1 VKTVLV
7 VDDERNIVELV
18 RLYLEK
24 EGFNVVAASD
34 GEQALV
40 QYERTGPDLVVL
52 DLMLPKMDGFEV
64 CRELRRRGDVP
75 ILMLTARSEDVD
87 AIVGLELGADDYVTK
102 PFNPR
107 ALVARVKAILRRTD
121 ATARGGRPIQVGELR
136 IDPRRREASVGDRQ
150 LDLRAREFDL
160 LAALARDPGVVLSR
174 DALLEDVWGTD
185 FPGETRTVDV
195 HVAEVRKKLGGDG
208 PQVETV
214 RGIGYRL
221 VPPPRDAASARAAAP
236 AAAPDDT
243 AD

>member
-1 VKTVLV
+1 MKTVLI

-24 EGFNVVAASD
+24 EGFNVVTASD
-34 GEQALV
+34 GEQALA
-40 QYERTGPDLVVL
+40 QYERHAPDLVVL

-64 CRELRRRGDVP
+64 CRELRRRGDTP

-121 ATARGGRPIQVGELR
+121 VTVKGGRPIRVGNLR
-136 IDPRRREASVGDRQ
+136 IDPRRREACVGDRP

-160 LAALARDPGVVLSR
+160 LAALARDPGVVLTR

-195 HVAEVRKKLGGDG
+195 HVAEVRKKLGDDG
-208 PQVETV
+208 PAIETI

-221 VPPPRDAASARAAAP
+221 VPPPRGTAVAAP
-236 AAAPDDT
+236 PPNSATD
-243 AD
+243 

>member
-1 VKTVLV
+1 MKSILV

-24 EGFNVVAASD
+24 EGFTVHAAAD

-40 QYERTGPDLVVL
+40 QFDRTAPDLVVL
-52 DLMLPKMDGFEV
+52 DVMLPKMDGFEV

-121 ATARGGRPIQVGELR
+121 ATVRGGRPIAVGNLR
-136 IDPRRREASVGDRQ
+136 IDPRRREAYVDDRR
-150 LDLRAREFDL
+150 LDLRTREFDL

-195 HVAEVRKKLGGDG
+195 HVAEVRKKLGDDG

-214 RGIGYRL
+214 RGVGYRL
-221 VPPPRDAASARAAAP
+221 VPPPRGAAGPIAGP
-236 AAAPDDT
+236 AVGPT
-243 AD
+243 VSER